1 MGVPATPLPFRRG
14 LALLALGVLA
24 LAGCAKRRPPE
35 LRPAPGATQ
44 EGVASWYG
52 PGFHGNATASG
63 EVYDQDEL
71 TAAHQTLPL
80 GTRVMV
86 TNLDNRRS
94 VEVRINDRG
103 PFAKD
108 RVVDL
113 SRAAARAIGMIG
125 PGTARVR
132 LEVLDHA
139 RGSFPSASYAVQVG
153 AFADADNA
161 QRLKRQLDARFDR
174 VYLATLVT
182 GGNRYHRVRIGPFS
196 RRDDAVEAARRAA
209 SLGLQAMVTEED
221 RARP

>member
-1 MGVPATPLPFRRG
+1 MARRSASALPLLA
-14 LALLALGVLA
+14 LALLFF
-24 LAGCAKRRPPE
+24 AGCAARRPPE
-35 LRPAPGATQ
+35 IGAAPGATQ

-71 TAAHQTLPL
+71 TAAHRTLPL
-80 GTRVMV
+80 GTRAMV

-108 RVVDL
+108 RVIDL
-113 SRAAARAIGMIG
+113 SRAAARAVGMIG

-132 LEVLDHA
+132 IEVLDRA
-139 RGSFPSASYAVQVG
+139 RGGFPAVAYAVQVG
-153 AFADADNA
+153 AFADAGNA
-161 QRLKRQLDARFDR
+161 RRLKERIDPRFDR
-174 VYLATLVT
+174 VYLATLET
-182 GGNRYHRVRIGPFS
+182 GGSRYHRVRIGPFG
-196 RRDDAVEAARRAA
+196 RREDALAAARRAA

-221 RARP
+221 RVRP